1 MRATHIYWF
10 GRLSLFLIFFW
21 FGALKVFGVSP
32 AEELVMHLYD
42 KTLIELLAMPQFSTF
57 FGLFECALGI
67 LWLIPSATK
76 IAFWV
81 FLGHM
86 TTTFIPLFFLPED
99 AWNDLFCPTLIGQ
112 YIIKNLALIGLAL
125 FVFGYSTQRFL
136 DGDTPV

>member
-21 FGALKVFGVSP
+21 FGALKVFVVSP
-32 AEELVMHLYD
+32 AEELVMLLYD
-42 KTLIELLAMPQFSTF
+42 KSFIELLAMPQFSIL

-86 TTTFIPLFFLPED
+86 MTTFLPLFFLPED

-125 FVFGYSTQRFL
+125 FVFGFSTQRFL